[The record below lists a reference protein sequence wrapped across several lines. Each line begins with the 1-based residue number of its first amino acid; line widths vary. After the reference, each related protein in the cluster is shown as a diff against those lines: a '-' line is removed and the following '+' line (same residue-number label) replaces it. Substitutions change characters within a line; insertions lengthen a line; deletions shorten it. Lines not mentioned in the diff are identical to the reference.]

1 MADQAKVTSI
11 DALESFR
18 ATLVR
23 YLERARRSLDDVGG
37 EVRRTRTWL
46 DGDRRMHWDQQA
58 KIRARK
64 LAQAEQEL
72 YSVRLTDTHG
82 VHALQKMMVLKA
94 RRAFDEAEEK
104 QRVIKQW
111 HRKFDQSV
119 EPMLKRLE
127 STQELVSLH
136 LPLALASL
144 DGSIR
149 LLESYAEAH
158 APAPQPTPAGG
169 APPPAPPAEGEN
181 PDPPDPAPPKP

>member
-94 RRAFDEAEEK
+94 RRAFDEVFGGV
-104 QRVIKQW
+104 QPVRIKGLPVQW
-111 HRKFDQSV
+111 LSTTGPGHRTV
-119 EPMLKRLE
+119 
-127 STQELVSLH
+127 LVSNN
-136 LPLALASL
+136 
-144 DGSIR
+144 DGAPWTGEVVVSNV
-149 LLESYAEAH
+149 
-158 APAPQPTPAGG
+158 APALEKCRELTTGAGVPFSRNG
-169 APPPAPPAEGEN
+169 ETASATVSIAPYGVAVLRWTE
-181 PDPPDPAPPKP
+181 